1 MFEEKPVVL
10 KILFRT
16 DKNGS
21 SWIDRSKISNP
32 HIQKLFT
39 QEEWK
44 KFCDNV
50 DFSLNPHEEPELK
63 RATKKENRK
72 DALKRLCTCLMW
84 TSLMCSGIGCCLVLC
99 VAGDNAGRAD
109 KHVVQPAQ
117 IRACMNVL
125 DKESKKKSNVLLQL
139 VIDGTIIGGGYI
151 QHIKCT
157 IMDSVKVVE
166 NFNDDV

>member
-1 MFEEKPVVL
+1 MLEGKPLVL

-21 SWIDRSKISNP
+21 SWIDRSKICSNP

-50 DFSLNPHEEPELK
+50 DFSLNPHQEPELK
-63 RATKKENRK
+63 RATKEENKK
-72 DALKRLCTCLMW
+72 DALKRLGKCLMW
-84 TSLMCSGIGCCLVLC
+84 SGIGCIFGCCLVIC

-117 IRACMNVL
+117 IRACMDVL
-125 DKESKKKSNVLLQL
+125 DKESKKRSNVLFQL
-139 VIDGTIIGGGYI
+139 VIDGIVTGGGYI

-157 IMDSVKVVE
+157 ITDSIKVVE
-166 NFNDDV
+166 KFNDDV